1 MHILL
6 ANFTKMV
13 QDSGGLA
20 KVTSAFA
27 NEMSRR
33 GHQVTLVY
41 SDERSGEFYY
51 PTDPSVKLYDLR
63 DIKDKRIQFPI
74 SMKIKREW
82 YRLYNLKKAECINS
96 TFGEKYLCEPLRSI
110 IEQERPDIIIT
121 FQLAASKL
129 LIMDLQVDVPVI
141 TMSHGNPEEYFR
153 DYPDS
158 YISAMEHS
166 TMNQVLLPSF
176 KEYIL
181 SQLPS
186 ANVTVIG
193 NAIFQYEKAVD
204 LSVQKDTYR
213 IGFLARLAKNHKQ
226 PHLLVEAFCRLA
238 KSYPNWEL
246 VLWGS
251 PQNKVF
257 FKQLQSMAKKSELEE
272 RIIFAGTTNDVE
284 SALST
289 CDIFAFPSAHEGFGL
304 SLGEAMSKGLPA
316 VGFASCSAV
325 NELIVDGYNGF
336 LCDDGAKGLEV
347 GLRKLMDN
355 QDLRVEYGRNAR
367 ESMKQYEPT
376 TIWEKWEWLIEDVLK
391 GD

>member
-27 NEMSRR
+27 NEMHRR

-41 SDERSGEFYY
+41 SDERIGAFYY
-51 PTDPSVKLYDLR
+51 PTDSGVKLYDLR
-63 DIKDKRIQFPI
+63 DRKDKRIKFPI
-74 SMKIKREW
+74 SMKMKREW

-96 TFGEKYLCEPLRSI
+96 IFGEKYLLDPLRSI
-110 IEQERPDIIIT
+110 IDQEQPDIIVT

-129 LIMDLQVDVPVI
+129 LIVDLQVDIPVI

-158 YISAMEHS
+158 YISAMEQS

-176 KEYIL
+176 KEYVL
-181 SQLPS
+181 TKLPS

-193 NAIFQYEKAVD
+193 NAIPQYQEAVD
-204 LSVQKDTYR
+204 LSVKKEVYR
-213 IGFLARLAKNHKQ
+213 IGFLGRLGKNTKQ
-226 PHLLVEAFCRLA
+226 PHLLVEAFCQLA
-238 KSYPNWEL
+238 NEYPNWEL

-257 FKQLQSMAKKSELEE
+257 FKQLQSMVKKADLEE
-272 RIIFAGTTNDVE
+272 RITFAGTTNDAE

-304 SLGEAMSKGLPA
+304 SLGEAMSKGLPV

-347 GLRKLMDN
+347 GLRKLMDS

-376 TIWEKWEWLIEDVLK
+376 AIWKTWERLMGDLLK
-391 GD
+391 GE